1 MICLTLYKKDRMA
14 LRIKAT
20 KIGDIFDFVISE
32 IEKRYMQCVISDM
45 TGLNS
50 DVIRVFKK

>member
-1 MICLTLYKKDRMA
+1 MA
-14 LRIKAT
+14 LRIKTT